1 MNLLDI
7 SIILIIIIT
16 TALGFWKGMQKQIF
30 GLGGVVVGYIA
41 AVQLYEPVAG
51 LISSKDSSLAQIA
64 SFVLIFILGKLGI
77 SFSGWLARNLF
88 KGISLTWI
96 NRTGGALLGM
106 FKGFIIIMILILTM
120 LAFLPA
126 DMSLIRDSVT
136 LPYLASL
143 PKITSSIIPEAI
155 RTKYNDKVETL
166 RSKWEKREVT

>member
-1 MNLLDI
+1 MNILDI
-7 SIILIIIIT
+7 TIILIFIIT

-30 GLGGVVVGYIA
+30 GLGGVVIGYIA
-41 AVQLYEPVAG
+41 AVKLYEPVAG

-64 SFVLIFILGKLGI
+64 SFVMIFILGKLAI

-88 KGISLTWI
+88 KGITLTWI

-106 FKGFIIIMILILTM
+106 LKGFIIIMIIILTV

-126 DMSLIRDSVT
+126 DMSLIKDSVT
-136 LPYLASL
+136 LPYIASL

-166 RSKWEKREVT
+166 RVKWAEREVT